1 MEGNR
6 ASRGAR
12 SVVVPPANDV
22 DPDRRRAE
30 ANTPSQRQRSAVVG
44 EDAVNTAVEGRLAA
58 HRIEQLARSF
68 QALRHAPHDLFDPW
82 DPLRFA
88 DYYRTGSSGEK
99 D

>member
-1 MEGNR
+1 MEGDR
-6 ASRGAR
+6 AARGAR

-22 DPDRRRAE
+22 HPDRRRAE
-30 ANTPSQRQRSAVVG
+30 ANVPSRRQRATVVG
-44 EDAVNTAVEGRLAA
+44 EGAVNSATEGRHAA
-58 HRIEQLARSF
+58 QRIEQLARSF
-68 QALRHAPHDLFDPW
+68 HALRHAPHDLFDPW